1 MSEVTINV
9 SKLAAT
15 IESTLKE
22 YTAGIEEG
30 LQKDVQEVAAEAADR
45 LKASSPRKTGVYA
58 SGWTKAKDGEN
69 TIVKNRTKPHITML
83 LENGHAKRNGG
94 RVSARVHIAPVEEWA
109 AEELEQRTER
119 GIGGEG

>member
-1 MSEVTINV
+1 M
-9 SKLAAT
+9 ARA
-15 IESTLKE
+15 
-22 YTAGIEEG
+22 
-30 LQKDVQEVAAEAADR
+30 
-45 LKASSPRKTGVYA
+45 KASADLLARYREKRDFARTPEPEGKVEPRKTGVYA

-119 GIGGEG
+119 RIGGEG